1 MKTNTR
7 LRSTI
12 IWLTIVI
19 LLIIALYYAWYYFY
33 SGIPESQRFPE

>member
-1 MKTNTR
+1 MKTKTR

-12 IWLTIVI
+12 IWLVIVI

-33 SGIPESQRFPE
+33 SGIPESQQFPE